1 MERPIDQPES
11 PYEAA
16 RRVNNLLRLG
26 TIEQLRLQAPARC
39 RVRTGGLLT
48 GWLPWLTLRAGG
60 GDGGR
65 LWSPPVIDEQV
76 LVIAPGGDLAQAV
89 VLPGVYSDAMPQ
101 GSDQAGVFQLDFGPG
116 ASLYVNPDPDDADS
130 RCIVFTLGD
139 TRITM
144 GHQRIELAADGGSL
158 VIDQDGVHGEPDV
171 ISGSVSLRQHKHG
184 GVQTGQSLTGEPA
197 A

>member
-101 GSDQAGVFQLDFGPG
+101 GSDQAGVFQLDFGSDTFLF
-116 ASLYVNPDPDDADS
+116 AEPDPADPE
-130 RCIVFTLGD
+130 RKQLMLRLGKTEILMERERLTLKAG
-139 TRITM
+139 
-144 GHQRIELAADGGSL
+144 GGSL
-158 VIDQDGVHGEPDV
+158 VIDQDGVRGEPDV
-171 ISGSVSLRQHKHG
+171 ISGSISLRQHKHG
-184 GVQTGQSLTGEPA
+184 GVMSGASLTGVPA